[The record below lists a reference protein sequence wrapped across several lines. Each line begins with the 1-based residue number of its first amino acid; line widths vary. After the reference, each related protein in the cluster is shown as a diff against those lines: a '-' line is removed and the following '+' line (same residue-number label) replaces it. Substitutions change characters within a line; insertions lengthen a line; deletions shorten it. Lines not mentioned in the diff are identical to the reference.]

1 MRDYKKMMEEGWINQ
16 TVIEQE
22 MAQERR
28 AAKEDYAKAIADVNA
43 QAEKKCEEAKAKYME
58 QLKCINEAKEAAKKP
73 LQDALNAKLME
84 LSVEQ
89 DTLRRCLYEM
99 GIFHRQGKA
108 ADTEAA

>member
-1 MRDYKKMMEEGWINQ
+1 MMEEGWINQ

-28 AAKEDYAKAIADVNA
+28 AAKENYAKAIADVNA

-73 LQDALNAKLME
+73 HMDALNAKFME

-99 GIFHRQGKA
+99 GILHRQGKV